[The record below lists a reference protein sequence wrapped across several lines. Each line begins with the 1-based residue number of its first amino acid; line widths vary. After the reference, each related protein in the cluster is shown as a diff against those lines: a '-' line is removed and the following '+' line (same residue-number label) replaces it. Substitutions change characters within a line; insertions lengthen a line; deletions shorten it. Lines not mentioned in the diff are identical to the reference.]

1 MAEDANSVPADH
13 IARPPLRVLF
23 VEDCQND
30 VDLCLRELQ
39 RSKIKIDAD
48 VVETQER
55 FVESVRTK
63 PYDVILSDY
72 RMPMWSGPEAFACL
86 NREGKEIP
94 FILVT
99 GTLGEEAA
107 VECIKMGMS
116 DYVLKD
122 RLGRLR
128 PAIDRALNE
137 RACRAEKLRLEEE
150 LRRSEER
157 YALAAMGAN
166 DGLWDWDLRS
176 GLVHFSKRWKFM
188 LGYAD
193 GDIGSSPEEWFRRVH
208 HEDVKA
214 VRTWIAAHIKGLTP
228 HFEHEHRMLHRDGK
242 FRWVLSRG
250 LAVRG
255 SDGKAYRIA
264 GSQADI
270 MQRKTAEQQLL
281 HNAFHDPL
289 TGLPNRALF
298 MDRLGF
304 ALYQTKR
311 PGTRGFAVLFLDLDL
326 FKTVN
331 DSLGHACGDHLLV
344 SAAQRLRTC
353 LRPGDTVARFGGD
366 EFAALLVNVSDL
378 QDVTHVA
385 DRIQRELK
393 LPVHLPGQDIY
404 VTASMGLV
412 LSGSGYSRP
421 EELIRDADG
430 AMYRAK
436 TRGKARYEIFDR
448 EVNQGTSKLLEM
460 ESNLRC
466 AIEENLLRVFYQP
479 ILSLRTWQITGIEAL
494 VRWPKPGGVFLSP
507 EEFIPVAEQTGLII
521 PLGQWVLRT
530 ACRQAKIWSDAG
542 FPPFRMTVNVSY
554 RQFERPDIAQLLC
567 QETEEAGLPYSML
580 GLEITERIIFA
591 GGEIANRILQQLRAK
606 GIWVSVD
613 HFGTGASSLPYLNR
627 LPIESLKID
636 RSFMHG
642 LSTESEHATLVKAI
656 VGLAHNLKMK
666 VIAGG
671 VETKEQLE
679 FLRACRCDEIQGH
692 LVSAAMSAD
701 EFSDCFGPGGW
712 FRSRKLAHRSSGRA
726 MHPARRLATQAKA

>member
-1 MAEDANSVPADH
+1 MAEEANSVPGEQSAK
-13 IARPPLRVLF
+13 PPLRVLF

-30 VDLCLRELQ
+30 VDLCLRELR
-39 RSKIKIDAD
+39 RSKIEIRAD
-48 VVETQER
+48 VVETQEK
-55 FVESVRTK
+55 FIESVRTK
-63 PYDVILSDY
+63 SYDIILSDY

-86 NREGKEIP
+86 NREGQEIP

-137 RACRAEKLRLEEE
+137 RALRAQKLRLEEE
-150 LRRSEER
+150 LRLSEER

-176 GLVHFSKRWKFM
+176 GLVYFSKRWKLM

-193 GDIGSSPEEWFRRVH
+193 GDIGSSPEEWLGRVH

-242 FRWVLSRG
+242 FRWVLNRG

-255 SDGKAYRIA
+255 SDGKACRIA

-281 HNAFHDPL
+281 HNAFHDTL

-298 MDRLGF
+298 MDRLEF
-304 ALYQTKR
+304 ALYQTRR

-326 FKTVN
+326 FKVVN
-331 DSLGHACGDHLLV
+331 DSLGHASGDQVLV

-366 EFAALLVNVSDL
+366 EFAALLVNVNDS

-393 LPVHLPGQDIY
+393 LPVRLPGQDIC

-421 EELIRDADG
+421 EELIRDADA

-436 TRGKARYEIFDR
+436 TQGKARYEIFDR

-460 ESNLRC
+460 ESNLKC
-466 AIEENLLRVFYQP
+466 AIDGNALRVFYQP
-479 ILSLRTWQITGIEAL
+479 ILSLRTWQITGMEAL
-494 VRWPKPGGVFLSP
+494 VRWPKPGGGFVSP
-507 EEFIPVAEQTGLII
+507 EEFVPVAEQSGLII

-530 ACRQAKIWSDAG
+530 ACRQAKVWFNAE
-542 FPPFRMTVNVSY
+542 FPPFRMMVNVSY
-554 RQFERPDIAQLLC
+554 RQFERPDMAQLLC
-567 QETEEAGLPYSML
+567 QEAEEAGLPCSML
-580 GLEITERIIFA
+580 GLEIAERTIFA

-606 GIWVSVD
+606 GIRLSVD
-613 HFGTGASSLPYLNR
+613 QFGAGASSLSHLNR

-636 RSFMHG
+636 RSFMHD
-642 LSTESEHATLVKAI
+642 LSTDLEHATIVQAI
-656 VGLAHNLKMK
+656 VGLAHSLKMK

-712 FRSRKLAHRSSGRA
+712 FKSRNLAHRPSGRT
-726 MHPARRLATQAKA
+726 MYPVRRLATRAKA